1 MVRVRVGD
9 ELLRALPAPLL
20 VVNSET
26 LRIVFANAAAEELFE
41 QSNDALERRTLPEL
55 CLPDRRAR
63 VTQALRTLEDGQ
75 QLRLREA
82 LWVGHTRQMTA
93 EWNISTAS
101 LGGERVLLVI
111 VRDVGAP
118 GESERRARSR
128 GTRRRSRDERRQD
141 LVVRVDPQGCFISA
155 NDACCRLFG
164 RTREEL
170 VGSNALS
177 FVHPDDIPAAMS
189 ARRALRSGTQRVEVE
204 LRVRTVHGW
213 RWLRWESHPVQND
226 AEHVTEIHSIGR
238 DVTGEK
244 LDEAAHTQSDEMVRA
259 LLNAP
264 MYAAVLVDREG
275 KILVAN
281 ETAAHYLNTTAAELT
296 GRSFQ
301 LLLPDDGVNE
311 RSVRLRRAFETGE
324 PQHFEDERDGN
335 IFEIAIYPLRN
346 SQNQVDRV
354 AIFARDMTGQKHAE
368 DAMRRQDMLLQG
380 VARATQRLMQPGD
393 HERVVNEAL
402 QILGQASDSDY
413 AYIFQIVPLSDGSDI
428 RLVQQNLWSRL
439 GDGEA
444 GVGWPN
450 PILVRA
456 NGLENLYALLER
468 HEIVSGSTETL
479 AALRTP
485 FLERW
490 GIRSLLAAP
499 IFIDA
504 RLWGFVGLHDRCEA
518 REWSRQEASALQT
531 MAASIGAAK
540 QREQVE
546 ARLRREREIADTLRE
561 IGTVLTSTLDL
572 DEMLARLLDQARR
585 IVPYD
590 SANVMLIRDNEARI
604 VHCIGHDAFGTP
616 LELVRQVRF
625 SLDGS
630 PYIGQIVRRGT
641 PLLVPD
647 VARSPVWKHT
657 PGTAHIRCWLGM
669 PILVRGEVV
678 GLFALD
684 SATPE
689 YFNDE
694 HIRMLLP
701 FAQQASVAFEN
712 ARLYEQ
718 QRAQAAELA
727 ARLEQLDALHSA
739 SQSIL
744 STLDLD
750 VILSRFAEQ
759 MTHLTRSAST
769 TICDFDVETRSGV
782 VQAVWPED
790 DRACKRGDRV
800 DFGSPLLRPVI
811 DEHQLVRL
819 TADEACQAFPGRR
832 FLERIHE
839 LIVVP
844 VFSHTRTLGVA
855 LLRDYEPTH
864 AFSEDDLQTC
874 RALAN
879 QAAIAFEQALLFS
892 DIRELERVKSEMIRL
907 ASHDLRGPLTRLQA
921 YLEVFAGQFEHLPPE
936 RRQMYLRQA
945 RETTDQMQQIVSDLL
960 SLERIEKQHRM
971 AQPLVWA
978 DLIARALD
986 TAQAELAEKHH
997 ELVVECADDL
1007 PVGRGDPV
1015 RLARAIYNL
1024 IANAIKYTPAGG
1036 RITVRGRVKL
1046 YGDTPCV
1053 AIEIED
1059 TGIGIPLD
1067 QQARLFEPFYRVEQ
1081 DAAADIPGLGL
1092 GLSVVK
1098 AAVAYHNG
1106 KVYVDSEPGKG
1117 SLFGFWIPV

>member
-1 MVRVRVGD
+1 MVKARVGD

-26 LRIVFANAAAEELFE
+26 LRIVFANAAAEALFD
-41 QSNDALERRTLPEL
+41 QTHDVLERRTLPEL
-55 CLPDRRAR
+55 CFPGGRSR
-63 VTQALRTLEDGQ
+63 VTRALRALQDGQ
-75 QLRLREA
+75 QLHLREA
-82 LWVGHTRQMTA
+82 LRVGHARQMTA
-93 EWNISTAS
+93 EWSISTAS
-101 LGGERVLLVI
+101 LGGERVLLV
-111 VRDVGAP
+111 VVHAVG
-118 GESERRARSR
+118 GQDESERHTRAR
-128 GTRRRSRDERRQD
+128 GTRGRSGDERGRD

-170 VGSNALS
+170 AGSNALS

-189 ARRALRSGTQRVEVE
+189 ARRALRAGNQHVEVE
-204 LRVRTVHGW
+204 LRVLTVHGW
-213 RWLRWESHPVQND
+213 RWLRWESLPVQND
-226 AEHVTEIHSIGR
+226 AGDMTEVHFFGR

-244 LDEAAHTQSDEMVRA
+244 LGEAARSEFDEMVRA

-275 KILVAN
+275 KVLVAN
-281 ETAAHYLNTTAAELT
+281 ATAAHYLNTTSAELT
-296 GRSFQ
+296 GRSFP

-324 PQHFEDERDGN
+324 PQHFEDERDGH
-335 IFEIAIYPLRN
+335 IFEIAMYPLHN
-346 SQNQVDRV
+346 NWQQVDRV
-354 AIFARDMTGQKHAE
+354 AIFARDMTDQKHAE

-393 HERVVNEAL
+393 HERVVSEAL
-402 QILGQASDSDY
+402 QILGQASDTDY
-413 AYIFQIVPLSDGSDI
+413 AYIFQIIPLPDGSDI
-428 RLVQQNLWSRL
+428 QLVQRNLWSRH

-444 GVGWPN
+444 GAGWPD

-468 HEIVSGSTETL
+468 HEIISGSTETL

-504 RLWGFVGLHDRCEA
+504 RLWGFVGLHDHCEA

-546 ARLRREREIADTLRE
+546 TRLRREREIADTLRE
-561 IGTVLTSTLDL
+561 IGTVLASTLDL

-647 VARSPVWKHT
+647 VTRSPVWKHT

-701 FAQQASVAFEN
+701 FAQQAAVAFEN

-769 TICDFDVETRSGV
+769 TICDFHVETRSGV
-782 VQAVWPED
+782 VQAIWPED

-800 DFGSPLLRPVI
+800 DFGSALLRPVI

-839 LIVVP
+839 LVVVP

-855 LLRDYEPTH
+855 LLRDYDPMH

-874 RALAN
+874 RALAS

-921 YLEVFAGQFEHLPPE
+921 YLEIFADQFEHLPPE

-945 RETTDQMQQIVSDLL
+945 RETANQMQQIVSDLL

-978 DLIARALD
+978 DLVARALE

-997 ELVVECADDL
+997 ELVVECPADL
-1007 PVGRGDPV
+1007 PIGRGDPV
-1015 RLARAIYNL
+1015 RLERAIYNL

-1036 RITVRGRVKL
+1036 RITVRGRVKP

-1067 QQARLFEPFYRVEQ
+1067 RQARLFEPFYRVEQ

-1098 AAVAYHNG
+1098 AAVVYHNG
-1106 KVYVDSEPGKG
+1106 NVYVDSEPGKG

>member
-1 MVRVRVGD
+1 MVKVQVGD
-9 ELLRALPAPLL
+9 ELLRALPTPLL

-26 LRIVFANAAAEELFE
+26 LRIVFANTAAEELFE
-41 QSNDALERRTLPEL
+41 QTHDALERRTLPEL
-55 CLPDRRAR
+55 CFPDRRSR
-63 VTQALRTLEDGQ
+63 MTQALRTLQDGQ
-75 QLRLREA
+75 QLHLREA
-82 LWVGHTRQMTA
+82 LRVGHARQMTA
-93 EWNISTAS
+93 EWSIGTAS
-101 LGGERVLLVI
+101 LGGERVLLVV
-111 VRDVGAP
+111 VRAVGAQDKN
-118 GESERRARSR
+118 E
-128 GTRRRSRDERRQD
+128 RRSRDERRRD

-155 NDACCRLFG
+155 NDACCRLLG

-170 VGSNALS
+170 AGSNALS
-177 FVHPDDIPAAMS
+177 FVHPDDIPTAMS
-189 ARRALRSGTQRVEVE
+189 ARRALRAGNQGVEVE
-204 LRVRTVHGW
+204 LRILTVHGW

-226 AEHVTEIHSIGR
+226 AGHVTEIHSVGR

-244 LDEAAHTQSDEMVRA
+244 LGEVVRADSDEMVRA

-264 MYAAVLVDREG
+264 MYAAVLLDREG
-275 KILVAN
+275 KVLVAN
-281 ETAAHYLNTTAAELT
+281 ETAAHYLNTTVAELT

-301 LLLPDDGVNE
+301 FLLPDDGVNE

-324 PQHFEDERDGN
+324 LQHFEDERDGR
-335 IFEIAIYPLRN
+335 IFEIAMYPLRN
-346 SQNQVDRV
+346 NRQQVDRV

-368 DAMRRQDMLLQG
+368 DAMRRQDTLLQG

-393 HERVVNEAL
+393 HARVVNEAL
-402 QILGQASDSDY
+402 QILGQASDTDY
-413 AYIFQIVPLSDGSDI
+413 AYIFQIIPLPDGSDI
-428 RLVQQNLWSRL
+428 QLVQQNLWSRH

-444 GVGWPN
+444 GADWPD

-468 HEIVSGSTETL
+468 HEIISGSTETL

-504 RLWGFVGLHDRCEA
+504 RLWGFVGLHDHCEA

-546 ARLRREREIADTLRE
+546 TRLRREREIADTLRE
-561 IGTVLTSTLDL
+561 IGTVLASTLDL

-647 VARSPVWKHT
+647 VTRSPVWKHT

-701 FAQQASVAFEN
+701 FAQQAAVAFEN

-769 TICDFDVETRSGV
+769 TICDFHVETRSGF
-782 VQAVWPED
+782 VQAIWPED
-790 DRACKRGDRV
+790 DRSCKRGDRV
-800 DFGSPLLRPVI
+800 DFDSPLLRPVI

-839 LIVVP
+839 LVVVP

-855 LLRDYEPTH
+855 LLRDYDPMH
-864 AFSEDDLQTC
+864 AFGEDDLQTC
-874 RALAN
+874 RALAS

-921 YLEVFAGQFEHLPPE
+921 YLEIFASQFEHLPPE
-936 RRQMYLRQA
+936 RRQMYLSQA
-945 RETTDQMQQIVSDLL
+945 RETANQMQQIVSDLL

-978 DLIARALD
+978 DLVARALE

-997 ELVVECADDL
+997 ELVVECPADL
-1007 PVGRGDPV
+1007 PIGRGDPV
-1015 RLARAIYNL
+1015 RLERAIYNL
-1024 IANAIKYTPAGG
+1024 IANAIKYTPTGG
-1036 RITVRGRVKL
+1036 RITVRGRVKP

-1067 QQARLFEPFYRVEQ
+1067 RQARLFEPFYRVEQ
-1081 DAAADIPGLGL
+1081 DATADIPGLGL

-1106 KVYVDSEPGKG
+1106 NVYVDSEPGKG